1 MIRTRVL
8 SSEGKNLLKGLFLN
22 STKEVDLST
31 LPMGLYI
38 IEIEIHG
45 VKYHKKIL
53 KI

>member
-22 STKEVDLST
+22 STKEVDL

-38 IEIEIHG
+38 VEIEIHG